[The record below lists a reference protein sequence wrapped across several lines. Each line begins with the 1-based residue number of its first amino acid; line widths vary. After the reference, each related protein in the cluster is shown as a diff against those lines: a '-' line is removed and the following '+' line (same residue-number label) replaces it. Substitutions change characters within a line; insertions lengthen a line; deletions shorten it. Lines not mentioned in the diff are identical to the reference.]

1 MQYKLTHVTYM
12 LRNSHNPTHVV
23 NWTKHMKVL
32 DVCLL
37 KLQMLDL
44 KGGHF
49 IPASES
55 QNVSESNSLGC
66 EKIETIASLCCLSVH
81 VSLASGVATGL
92 EEKAFLLTG
101 VVKETWRRLLVIL
114 KSQSLQ
120 SIEAVTF
127 SFRVFWTFFA
137 HPLHGGFFR
146 STTQRCR
153 MCMYSHRFA
162 ARAARTVKC
171 RGPKRR

>member
-1 MQYKLTHVTYM
+1 MQYKLTNVTYM

-55 QNVSESNSLGC
+55 QNVSESNSLCC
-66 EKIETIASLCCLSVH
+66 EKIETIASYCLSVL
-81 VSLASGVATGL
+81 SLCACVTCFWSRHRARREGISLNGRREGDLEAT
-92 EEKAFLLTG
+92 
-101 VVKETWRRLLVIL
+101 
-114 KSQSLQ
+114 
-120 SIEAVTF
+120 
-127 SFRVFWTFFA
+127 
-137 HPLHGGFFR
+137 P
-146 STTQRCR
+146 C
-153 MCMYSHRFA
+153 YS
-162 ARAARTVKC
+162 
-171 RGPKRR
+171 